1 MPWNSMFKKPL
12 TQQQLQAEFDRRVRE
27 RARGPYSLYQSS
39 TVPQP
44 IALSARDAAG
54 CNWTVISPTDQPA
67 SALPFFDL
75 IITQLM
81 REYDLIPG

>member
-1 MPWNSMFKKPL
+1 MTKKPL
-12 TQQQLQAEFDRRVRE
+12 TQLQLQAVLDRRVRE
-27 RARGPYSLYQSS
+27 RARGPYSLYQTT

-44 IALSARDAAG
+44 IALPGRDAAG
-54 CNWTVISPTDQPA
+54 CNWTVISPTDQAP

-81 REYDLIPG
+81 REYDLIQG

>member
-1 MPWNSMFKKPL
+1 MSKKSL
-12 TQQQLQAEFDRRVRE
+12 TQQQLQSELDRRVRE
-27 RARGPYSLYQSS
+27 RARGPYSLYMSS
-39 TVPQP
+39 VLPQP
-44 IALSARDAAG
+44 VPLSARDSAG
-54 CNWTVISPTDQPA
+54 CNWTVIAPTDQAP